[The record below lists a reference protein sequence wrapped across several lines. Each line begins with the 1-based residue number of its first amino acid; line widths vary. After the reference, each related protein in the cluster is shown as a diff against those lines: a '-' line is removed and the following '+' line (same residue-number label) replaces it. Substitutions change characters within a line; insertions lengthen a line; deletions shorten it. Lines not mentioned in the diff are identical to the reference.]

1 MVFQSCPISGDT
13 RNERVVR
20 IVAGFVVAVSA
31 VAATQPRLIA
41 ATILLALA
49 ADFVVRGFGRPRYSP
64 LATLG
69 RGVANLAHLSP
80 KPVDAAPKRFAARIG
95 IVFALSAALLHLL
108 DLPVAAL
115 SVTGV
120 LAICAAL
127 EAGVGLCVG
136 CRVYSLLPPRF
147 ALALAR

>member
-20 IVAGFVVAVSA
+20 IVAAFVVAVSA
-31 VAATQPRLIA
+31 VSATQPRLIA
-41 ATILLALA
+41 VAVLLALA
-49 ADFVVRGFGRPRYSP
+49 ADFAVRGFGRPRYSP

-69 RGVANLAHLSP
+69 RGVANLARLSP

-95 IVFALSAALLHLL
+95 LAFAFSAATLHLVY
-108 DLPVAAL
+108 LPVAAL

-120 LAICAAL
+120 LVACATLEAAL
-127 EAGVGLCVG
+127 GLCVG
-136 CRVYSLLPPRF
+136 CRVYSLLPPRL

>member
-1 MVFQSCPISGDT
+1 MAFQSCPISGDT

-20 IVAGFVVAVSA
+20 IVAGFVMAVAVGSA
-31 VAATQPRLIA
+31 TLPPLIA
-41 ATILLALA
+41 AAVLLALA
-49 ADFVVRGFGRPRYSP
+49 TDFAVRGFGSPRYSV

-69 RGVANLAHLSP
+69 RAVARLSL

-95 IVFALSAALLHLL
+95 VGFALSAAILHLAS
-108 DLPVAAL
+108 LPVAAL

-120 LAICAAL
+120 LAVCATLEAAL
-127 EAGVGLCVG
+127 GLCVG
-136 CRVYSLLPPRF
+136 CRIYSLLPVRL

>member
-1 MVFQSCPISGDT
+1 MAFQSCPISGDT

-20 IVAGFVVAVSA
+20 IVAGFVVAVAVGSA
-31 VAATQPRLIA
+31 TLPPLIA
-41 ATILLALA
+41 AAVLLALA
-49 ADFVVRGFGRPRYSP
+49 TDFAVPGFGSPRYSV

-69 RGVANLAHLSP
+69 RAVARLSL

-95 IVFALSAALLHLL
+95 VGFALSAAILHLAS
-108 DLPVAAL
+108 LPVAAL

-120 LAICAAL
+120 LAVCATLEAAL
-127 EAGVGLCVG
+127 GLCVG
-136 CRVYSLLPPRF
+136 CRIYSLLPVRL

>member
-1 MVFQSCPISGDT
+1 MAFQSCPISGDT

-20 IVAGFVVAVSA
+20 IVAGFVVAVAVGSATLPHLIA
-31 VAATQPRLIA
+31 VAV
-41 ATILLALA
+41 LLALA
-49 ADFVVRGFGRPRYSP
+49 TDFAVRGFGSPRYSV

-69 RGVANLAHLSP
+69 RAVARLSL

-95 IVFALSAALLHLL
+95 VGFALSAAILHLAS
-108 DLPVAAL
+108 LPVAAL

-120 LAICAAL
+120 LAVCATLEAAL
-127 EAGVGLCVG
+127 GLCVG
-136 CRVYSLLPPRF
+136 CRIYSLLPVRL

>member
-13 RNERVVR
+13 RNERVIR
-20 IVAGFVVAVSA
+20 IVAGFVLAVSA
-31 VAATQPRLIA
+31 ASTTQPRLIA
-41 ATILLALA
+41 AAILLALA
-49 ADFVVRGFGRPRYSP
+49 ADFAVRGFGHPRYSL

-69 RGVANLAHLSP
+69 RGVANLARLSP

-95 IVFALSAALLHLL
+95 VVFALSAAIMHLVY
-108 DLPVAAL
+108 LPVAAL

-120 LAICAAL
+120 LFVCATL
-127 EAGVGLCVG
+127 EATIGLCVG
-136 CRVYSLLPPRF
+136 CRVYSLLPTRF